1 MRKTTTSD
9 QFDFEAWLT
18 PREAAELIGVTA
30 HQVRHLARSGALEA
44 RRFGHAWMLKRT
56 SVEEYA
62 ASERRP
68 GPRPMNSSAS
78 E

>member
-1 MRKTTTSD
+1 MKKTAASD
-9 QFDFEAWLT
+9 QFDFEAWIT
-18 PREAAELIGVTA
+18 PREAAEFIGVTP
-30 HQVRHLARSGALEA
+30 HQVRHLARIGALEA
-44 RRFGHAWMLKRT
+44 RRFGRAWMLKRT

-68 GPRPMNSSAS
+68 GPRPMNSSSS